1 MGWRST
7 PSWGLRG
14 ASFTSRLFRIMMY
27 YSDRLERKPSAPSL
41 SPEHKTTER
50 GVTQHAGTT
59 RARRGNTRTSLAKSR
74 AEGQEDVD
82 RYASRA
88 NAHKLLGR
96 MAVVLTLFTCLLA
109 CASAYTV
116 NTTVTVDT
124 TALGRRFD
132 GLGGLRSGKK
142 FCRSPTPAIPPPDAK
157 SCISG
162 LSFGVE
168 SQLTAWTPS
177 CGLSESVV

>member
-1 MGWRST
+1 MNWGAPWAKALAVEGVGWRST

-14 ASFTSRLFRIMMY
+14 ASFTSRLFQIMMY
-27 YSDRLERKPSAPSL
+27 NSDRLERKPSAPSL

-132 GLGGLRSGKK
+132 GLGGLRSGNM
-142 FCRSPTPAIPPPDAK
+142 FSAGVLRQRSHLPMPRAVF
-157 SCISG
+157 
-162 LSFGVE
+162 LV
-168 SQLTAWTPS
+168 
-177 CGLSESVV
+177 